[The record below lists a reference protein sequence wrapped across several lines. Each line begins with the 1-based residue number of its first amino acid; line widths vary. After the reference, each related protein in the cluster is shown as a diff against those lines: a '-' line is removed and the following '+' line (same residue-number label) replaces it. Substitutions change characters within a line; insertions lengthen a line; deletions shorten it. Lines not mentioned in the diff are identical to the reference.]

1 MSKSEA
7 HLLNELILHYDQKGL
22 GRLFR
27 NNRGAC
33 YDQTGRLIR
42 YGLAN
47 ESKAVDKVLKSSD
60 LIGITKMII
69 TPEDVGRT
77 VAVFTSFEVK
87 RENWQYKGTD
97 REEAQRAWIRLI
109 RGQGGIARFITDIEE
124 VGE

>member
-60 LIGITKMII
+60 LIGITKMVI
-69 TPEDVGRT
+69 TPEDVGRV
-77 VAVFTSFEVK
+77 VAVFTSLECKKPGWKFTGTPREVA
-87 RENWQYKGTD
+87 QD
-97 REEAQRAWIRLI
+97 RWINLI
-109 RGQGGIARFITDIEE
+109 RGYGGIARFITDIEE

>member
-7 HLLNELILHYDQKGL
+7 HLLNELILHYGQKGL

-60 LIGITKMII
+60 LIGITKVMI
-69 TPEDVGRT
+69 TQELVGKILG
-77 VAVFTSFEVK
+77 VFTSLECKKPGWKFT
-87 RENWQYKGTD
+87 GTD
-97 REEAQRAWIRLI
+97 REIAQQHWLNLTII
-109 RGQGGIARFITDIEE
+109 NGGIARFITDIEE